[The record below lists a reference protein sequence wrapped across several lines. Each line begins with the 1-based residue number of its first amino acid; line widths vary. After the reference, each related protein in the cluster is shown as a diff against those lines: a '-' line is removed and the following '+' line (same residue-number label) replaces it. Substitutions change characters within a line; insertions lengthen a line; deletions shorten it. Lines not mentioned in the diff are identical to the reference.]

1 MIRSVLCIVVI
12 FASRSSDFYVHSCI
26 ATVSPDEVII
36 APIPGRPGEV
46 EIITIPGSS
55 GSGLSGS
62 GSPGAPVIAND
73 TPGRVNN
80 ADCIANCP
88 PIYRDNCY
96 GTVKMIC
103 ATGVQANSMVTTTGT
118 ECRQT
123 WTCPAGTQPYYYDY
137 SSIPID
143 YPPGGY
149 AQCYP
154 PPRNNWYLPD
164 GITQIQAVSCES
176 PT

>member
-1 MIRSVLCIVVI
+1 MSELNNRPVVKIRAVTVKFEPVVETPP
-12 FASRSSDFYVHSCI
+12 A
-26 ATVSPDEVII
+26 
-36 APIPGRPGEV
+36 IPGKPGEV

-55 GSGLSGS
+55 GSGSS
-62 GSPGAPVIAND
+62 GAPGIANC
-73 TPGRVNN
+73 V
-80 ADCIANCP
+80 ANCP

-96 GTVKMIC
+96 GTVKITC
-103 ATGVQANSMVTTTGT
+103 ASGLQANSMVQTTGT

-123 WTCPAGTQPYYYDY
+123 WACPAGTQPYYYDY
-137 SSIPID
+137 SSVPID
-143 YPPGGY
+143 YPPGEY

-176 PT
+176 PI

>member
-1 MIRSVLCIVVI
+1 MKGDQPDRQYCTCTDLNKFRGVVQKHFLI
-12 FASRSSDFYVHSCI
+12 Y
-26 ATVSPDEVII
+26 
-36 APIPGRPGEV
+36 
-46 EIITIPGSS
+46 
-55 GSGLSGS
+55 
-62 GSPGAPVIAND
+62 
-73 TPGRVNN
+73 
-80 ADCIANCP
+80 CIANCP